1 MFEERSKSRPRVVVV
16 GTGGTIA
23 SSATVSTDF
32 HNYDVSD
39 SIEQILAAVPE
50 AAELADLCGVQAVN
64 ISSHRIDNSIL
75 LSLARRVSEAL
86 DDPGT
91 DGVVITHGT
100 DTLEETAYFLHLV
113 LRTTKPVVVVGA
125 MRPAR
130 SLSSD
135 GALNFFNAVATAT
148 TQSSRGKGVLV
159 VANGH
164 IYGARDVM
172 KRDTS
177 SIDAI
182 QGSKFGILGEV
193 REHAA
198 QFFHSPV
205 QRHTASSEFEINRLQ
220 ELPQVDILFDHQAA
234 GTHLC
239 RASVEAGSKA
249 IVVAGMGNGSL
260 SPGLRKGAAL
270 ARDAGVIFIR
280 ASRSGQGIVA
290 PLHSDAELGI
300 ITAGSLPPQKARI
313 LAMLGIAHAK
323 DIEQLQRA
331 FDSY

>member
-1 MFEERSKSRPRVVVV
+1 MIEDTNKCRPRVVVV

-23 SSATVSTDF
+23 SSASVSTDF
-32 HNYDVSD
+32 HNYDISD
-39 SIEQILAAVPE
+39 SVEQVLAAVPE
-50 AAELADLCGVQAVN
+50 AAELADLRGVQAVN
-64 ISSHRIDNSIL
+64 ISSFRIDNSIL
-75 LSLARRVSEAL
+75 LGLARRVSEVLA
-86 DDPGT
+86 DPST
-91 DGVVITHGT
+91 DAVVITHGT
-100 DTLEETAYFLHLV
+100 DTLDESAYFLHLV

-148 TQSSRGKGVLV
+148 TRSSRGKGVLV
-159 VANGH
+159 VANSH
-164 IYGARDVM
+164 IYGGRDVI

-177 SIDAI
+177 SVDAI
-182 QGSKFGILGEV
+182 QGAKFGILGEICGHTA
-193 REHAA
+193 R
-198 QFFHSPV
+198 FFHSPV
-205 QRHTASSEFEINRLQ
+205 QLHTASSEFDINCLH

-239 RASVEAGSKA
+239 QASVAAGSKA
-249 IVVAGMGNGSL
+249 IVVAGTGNGSL

-270 ARDAGVIFIR
+270 ARDVGVVVIR
-280 ASRSGQGIVA
+280 ASRTGQGIVA

-313 LAMLGIAHAK
+313 LAMLGIAYSKNA
-323 DIEQLQRA
+323 EQLQQA

>member
-1 MFEERSKSRPRVVVV
+1 MIEDTSKRRPCVTVV

-23 SSATVSTDF
+23 SSAAVSTEF

-39 SIEQILAAVPE
+39 SIEQILAAVPD
-50 AAELADLCGVQAVN
+50 AAKLADLHAIQAINVG
-64 ISSHRIDNSIL
+64 SHKIDNSIL
-75 LSLARRVSEAL
+75 LSLARCVSKAL

-91 DGVVITHGT
+91 DAVVITHGT
-100 DTLEETAYFLHLV
+100 DTLEESAYFLHLV

-135 GALNFFNAVATAT
+135 GALNFFNAVVTAT
-148 TQSSRGKGVLV
+148 TPSSRGKGVLV
-159 VANGH
+159 VANSH

-193 REHAA
+193 CGNAA
-198 QFFHSPV
+198 RFFHSPV
-205 QRHTASSEFEINRLQ
+205 QRHTASSEFDINALH

-249 IVVAGMGNGSL
+249 IVVAGTGNGSL
-260 SPGLRKGAAL
+260 SPGLREGAAL

-280 ASRSGQGIVA
+280 ASRTGQGIVA

-313 LAMLGIAHAK
+313 LAMLGIACAK
-323 DIEQLQRA
+323 DAEQLQKA

>member
-1 MFEERSKSRPRVVVV
+1 MIEDRSKSRPRVVVV

-23 SSATVSTDF
+23 SSAAVSTDF

-39 SIEQILAAVPE
+39 SVEQILAAVPE
-50 AAELADLCGVQAVN
+50 AAELADLRGVQAVN
-64 ISSHRIDNSIL
+64 VSSCSIDNSIL
-75 LSLARRVSEAL
+75 LSLARCVSEAL
-86 DDPGT
+86 DDTGA
-91 DGVVITHGT
+91 DAVVVTHGT
-100 DTLEETAYFLHLV
+100 DTLDESAYFLHLV

-148 TQSSRGKGVLV
+148 TPSSRGKGVLV

-164 IYGARDVM
+164 IFGARDVM

-177 SIDAI
+177 AVDAI

-193 REHAA
+193 CGNTAR
-198 QFFHSPV
+198 FFHSPV
-205 QRHTASSEFEINRLQ
+205 QRHTASSEFDINRLHA
-220 ELPQVDILFDHQAA
+220 LPQVDILFDHQAA
-234 GTHLC
+234 GSHLC
-239 RASVEAGSKA
+239 QASIEAGSKA

-260 SPGLRKGAAL
+260 SPGLRWGAAL
-270 ARDAGVIFIR
+270 AHDAGVVFIR
-280 ASRSGQGIVA
+280 ASRTGQGIVA

-313 LAMLGIAHAK
+313 LAMLGIAHSK
-323 DIEQLQRA
+323 DVEQLQQA